1 MKKGDYLKMEPKTY
15 KQMINESIQ
24 KVYEKGIATKILQ
37 YMDGIRNAFDIAQAR
52 RWVMELLQN
61 AQDLAWEDRAVK
73 VRFTLEKDR
82 LIFEHTGRPF
92 RIKDILAII
101 NQVSSKDPGVGVGK
115 FGTGFMST
123 YQLSGQVEIRSVL
136 KEEGLPYRPFCITL
150 DRSGRTQEELQEAI
164 KRNIIAL
171 EVVDETEC
179 LSEELYDKNEYH
191 TAFIYHLESE
201 RSRETARIGMRD
213 LKDTIRYILLFA
225 HGLQTVELNFD
236 GEGKIVYEKG
246 GTRMAESAT
255 GADISAVPQIAEG
268 QENPG
273 RSERILETVILE
285 NGEKHFIRHFSV
297 EENAGKAGDGEEPPT
312 DERKTETEVQTP
324 MAGLTVAMEY
334 DYQKGYLPLPEQ
346 TARIFIDFPLIG
358 TEDFPFPMVVNSRS
372 FRPNEPRRSI
382 TLVDFEQE
390 EDAKSNK
397 ALMGKAV
404 ELYGKMLHSAVEDME
419 KGGTRG
425 IEHMICMPLYRASP
439 EWSETWIQE
448 HLYDRVY
455 ALAAAEEIFDTAEGR
470 KSLECDAVFLLRAD
484 SEEERRE
491 MGLLCGEVQGILT
504 PRDEIDW
511 YKALSAYRQI
521 EDRHITLEQMLQNA
535 KTWFAAGKIKGDG
548 LTWCQKLYDL
558 GMANSVTES
567 MIRTGMA
574 AIFPNQNL
582 ERGDRNL
589 YTASELYRDPKL
601 PEILK
606 DVTEKLD
613 GLNSQYLDKAHEPL
627 KIREKLLH
635 QDFHAEQLLQMQEYL
650 PSELTDYIVARSSRK
665 FPVSQFHIYQRE
677 YLQAWREAWLL
688 MLACGEDEK
697 FYAICSSVIE
707 ELKECVGDEKNDT
720 SQAGRYQYEKLG
732 DERFSRFLWKN
743 SYAGLIG
750 LLIERLESVGN
761 MNALPE
767 GIDTEWLTDFFR
779 VASNY
784 EDISVIGTRQIFP
797 DQYGRFR
804 AMSFLAKDEVH
815 AEELKKI
822 ACYFRE
828 QDEACDVLSELLD
841 SKVSLDS
848 RWPIRVMGEGD
859 VAVRIS
865 RVIQRIL
872 ARGNLND
879 ESDQIQE
886 ACARL
891 LAWLQEHPKETER
904 YFPEYTTE
912 EQQARLMTAKAV
924 VRLQRRGRTLDRL
937 AEIVGSDDP
946 DILMEFMRNAVEEKR
961 KKESGETAEDSNGR
975 SGVYDYDTGVFF
987 GPEFWDMTE
996 NERNDALRLIGTAG
1010 EEYAVEYLWRKF
1022 QDEGWKSALEDGH
1035 RYVLLKD
1042 GAMAEIYRPD
1052 TEDFHQE
1059 GWDIRVRY
1067 WNRMDA
1073 EKTEE
1078 GTFGE
1083 NLNMPDKTAL
1093 ETVCRTKYDR
1103 ESFIEVK
1110 THTETSMKR
1119 GLLPL
1124 SDSQMRLALSAGQDY
1139 AVYMVDYNWYM
1150 RKAVGVTELPDI
1162 GKQIAEGR
1170 IRCAVEKY
1178 MLRVVK

>member
-1 MKKGDYLKMEPKTY
+1 MEQKTY
-15 KQMINESIQ
+15 KQIINESIQ
-24 KVYEKGIATKILQ
+24 KVFEKGIATRILQ

-73 VRFTLEKDR
+73 VRITLEKER
-82 LIFEHTGRPF
+82 LTFEHTGRPF

-115 FGTGFMST
+115 FGTGFMTT
-123 YQLSGQVEIRSVL
+123 YQLSGQVEIHSVL

-164 KRNIIAL
+164 KRNIIEL
-171 EVVDETEC
+171 EMADETDC

-201 RSRETARIGMRD
+201 RSRETAGIGMRD

-225 HGLQTVELNFD
+225 HGLQTVELDFG
-236 GEGKIVYEKG
+236 GEGKVVYEKG
-246 GTRMAESAT
+246 ETRMAK
-255 GADISAVPQIAEG
+255 GADGEDFSAISQSGEG
-268 QENPG
+268 QGCPG
-273 RSERILETVILE
+273 SSEKILETVILE
-285 NGEKHFIRHFSV
+285 NGEKHFIRHLSV
-297 EENAGKAGDGEEPPT
+297 GENAGKPFLAPEKEGDGEECRT
-312 DERKTETEVQTP
+312 GERKTETEERTP

-334 DYQKGYLPLPEQ
+334 DYQKGYLPLPEHA
-346 TARIFIDFPLIG
+346 ARVFIDFPLIG
-358 TEDFPFPMVVNSRS
+358 TEDFPFPMVVNSRG
-372 FRPNEPRRSI
+372 FRPNEPRSSI
-382 TLVDFEQE
+382 TLVDFEQS
-390 EDAKSNK
+390 EDAKINK
-397 ALMGKAV
+397 ALMERAV
-404 ELYGKMLHSAVEDME
+404 GLYGTMLHSAVEDM
-419 KGGTRG
+419 GQGDTRG
-425 IEHMICMPLYRASP
+425 VEHMIRMPLYRARP
-439 EWSETWIQE
+439 DWSESWIQE
-448 HLYDRVY
+448 HLYDRMF

-470 KSLECDAVFLLRAD
+470 KSLECDGIFLIYSD

-491 MGLLCGEVQGILT
+491 MGQLCGYVQGILT

-511 YKALSAYRQI
+511 YQALSSYRQI
-521 EDRHITLEQMLQNA
+521 QDRHITLEQMLQNA
-535 KTWFAAGKIKGDG
+535 KTWFAAGIIEGDG

-558 GMANSVTES
+558 GMANPVTES
-567 MIRTGMA
+567 MIRTGRA
-574 AIFPNQNL
+574 AIFPNQKL

-613 GLNSQYLDKAHEPL
+613 VLVCQRSDNSHEPL
-627 KIREKLLH
+627 RIREKLLH

-650 PSELTDYIVARSSRK
+650 PSELTDYIIARSSRK
-665 FPVSQFHIYQRE
+665 FLVSQFHIYQKE
-677 YLQAWREAWLL
+677 YLNAWREAWLL

-707 ELKECVGDEKNDT
+707 ELQENAGEDEKGT
-720 SQAGRYQYEKLG
+720 SQTMRYRYEKLG
-732 DERFSRFLWKN
+732 DERFNRFLWKN
-743 SYAGLIG
+743 SYVGLIG
-750 LLIERLESVGN
+750 LLIERLESVGS

-767 GIDTEWLTDFFR
+767 GIDAGWLTEFFR
-779 VASNY
+779 VAPNY
-784 EDISVIGTRQIFP
+784 EDISVIGTKQIFP

-804 AMSFLAKDEVH
+804 MMSFLARDEVH

-822 ACYFRE
+822 ACCFKE

-841 SKVSLDS
+841 SKVRLDS

-872 ARGNLND
+872 TRGNLND

-924 VRLQRRGRTLDRL
+924 VRLQRRGRTLDQL
-937 AEIVGSDDP
+937 TEIVGSDDP
-946 DILMEFMRNAVEEKR
+946 DILLEFMRNAVEEKR
-961 KKESGETAEDSNGR
+961 KKEAGEAEEDLDSLSGG
-975 SGVYDYDTGVFF
+975 YDYGTGVFF
-987 GPEFWDMTE
+987 GPEFLEMAE
-996 NERNDALRLIGTAG
+996 NERNDAFRQIGTAG
-1010 EEYAVEYLWRKF
+1010 EEYAVEYLLKKF
-1022 QDEGWKSALEDGH
+1022 QKEGWESVLGDGH
-1035 RYVLLKD
+1035 RYVLLKE
-1042 GAMAEIYRPD
+1042 GSMAEIYRPD
-1052 TEDFHQE
+1052 TEYFHQE

-1067 WNRMDA
+1067 WNQLGT

-1078 GTFGE
+1078 GTLGE
-1083 NLNMPDKTAL
+1083 GLNTPDKTAL
-1093 ETVCRTKYDR
+1093 ETVCSTEYDR
-1103 ESFIEVK
+1103 EKFIEVK
-1110 THTETSMKR
+1110 THTETSRKR

-1124 SDSQMRLALSAGQDY
+1124 SDSQMRLALSEGQDY
-1139 AVYMVDYNWYM
+1139 AVYMVDYNWPM

-1170 IRCAVEKY
+1170 IRCAVENY
-1178 MLRVVK
+1178 MLKVTM

>member
-1 MKKGDYLKMEPKTY
+1 MKKGAYLKMEQKTY

-37 YMDGIRNAFDIAQAR
+37 YMDGIRNASDIAQAR

-61 AQDLAWEDRAVK
+61 AQDLAWEDGAVK
-73 VRFTLEKDR
+73 VRITLEKER

-92 RIKDILAII
+92 RIKDILAIV

-115 FGTGFMST
+115 FGTGFMTT
-123 YQLSGQVEIRSVL
+123 YQLSEQVEIRSVL

-150 DRSGRTQEELQEAI
+150 DRSGRTQEELHEAI
-164 KRNIIAL
+164 KRNISELEIA
-171 EVVDETEC
+171 DETDC
-179 LSEELYDKNEYH
+179 LSEESYDKNEYH

-201 RSRETARIGMRD
+201 RSRKTARIGMCD

-225 HGLQTVELNFD
+225 HGLQTVELDFD
-236 GEGKIVYEKG
+236 GEEKIVYEKG
-246 GTRMAESAT
+246 ETRKVKSAD
-255 GADISAVPQIAEG
+255 GADVSAIPQIAEG
-268 QENPG
+268 LEDPG
-273 RSERILETVILE
+273 RSEKILETVILE
-285 NGEKHFIRHFSV
+285 NGEKHFIRHLSV
-297 EENAGKAGDGEEPPT
+297 GEN
-312 DERKTETEVQTP
+312 
-324 MAGLTVAMEY
+324 AGLTVAMEY
-334 DYQKGYLPLPEQ
+334 DFQKGYMPLSKQ
-346 TARIFIDFPLIG
+346 TARVFIDFPLIG
-358 TEDFPFPMVVNSRS
+358 TEDFPFPMVVNSRE
-372 FRPNEPRRSI
+372 FRPNEPRSGI
-382 TLVDFEQE
+382 TLVDFEQS
-390 EDAKSNK
+390 EDAKINK
-397 ALMGKAV
+397 ALMGQAV
-404 ELYGKMLHSAVEDME
+404 ELYGTMLHSAVEDME

-425 IEHMICMPLYRASP
+425 IEHMICMPLYRARP
-439 EWSETWIQE
+439 EWSEAWIQE

-470 KSLECDAVFLLRAD
+470 KSLECDAVFLLRSD

-491 MGLLCGEVQGILT
+491 MGRLCGYVQGILT
-504 PRDEIDW
+504 PLDEIDW
-511 YKALSAYRQI
+511 YQALSAYRQI
-521 EDRHITLEQMLQNA
+521 EDRHITLEQMLQKA
-535 KTWFAAGKIKGDG
+535 KTWFAAEKIKGDG

-558 GMANSVTES
+558 GMANPVTES
-567 MIRTGMA
+567 LIRTGMA

-613 GLNSQYLDKAHEPL
+613 VLICQRADNSQEPL

-635 QDFHAEQLLQMQEYL
+635 QDFRAEQLLQMQDYL

-665 FPVSQFHIYQRE
+665 IPVSQFHIYQKS

-688 MLACGEDEK
+688 MLSCGEDEK
-697 FYAICSSVIE
+697 FYAICSSVIVELQENAGE
-707 ELKECVGDEKNDT
+707 EEKGT
-720 SQAGRYQYEKLG
+720 SQAMRYRYEKLG

-743 SYAGLIG
+743 SYIGLIG
-750 LLIERLESVGN
+750 LLIERLEGVGS

-767 GIDTEWLTDFFR
+767 GIDAEWLTDFFR
-779 VASNY
+779 VALNY
-784 EDISVIGTRQIFP
+784 EDISVIGTKQIFP

-804 AMSFLAKDEVH
+804 MMSFLARDEVH

-822 ACYFRE
+822 ACCFKE

-841 SKVSLDS
+841 SKVRLDS

-924 VRLQRRGRTLDRL
+924 VRLQRRGRTLDQL
-937 AEIVGSDDP
+937 TEIVGSDDP
-946 DILMEFMRNAVEEKR
+946 DILMEFMRNAVEERRKR
-961 KKESGETAEDSNGR
+961 EAGETDEDSDGQ
-975 SGVYDYDTGVFF
+975 SGGYDDGTGVFF
-987 GPEFWDMTE
+987 GPEFWGMAE
-996 NERNDALRLIGTAG
+996 NERNDAFRLIGTAG
-1010 EEYAVEYLWRKF
+1010 EEYAVEYLQGKFRK
-1022 QDEGWKSALEDGH
+1022 EGWNSALEDGH
-1035 RYVLLKD
+1035 RYVFLKD

-1052 TEDFHQE
+1052 TADFHQE

-1067 WNRMDA
+1067 WNRLDP

-1078 GTFGE
+1078 GTLGE
-1083 NLNMPDKTAL
+1083 GLNTPDKTAL
-1093 ETVCRTKYDR
+1093 ETVCSTKYDR

-1119 GLLPL
+1119 RLIPL
-1124 SDSQMRLALSAGQDY
+1124 SDSQMRLALSVGQDY
-1139 AVYMVDYNWYM
+1139 AVYMVEYNWPM
-1150 RKAVGVTELPDI
+1150 RQAVGVTELPDI

-1170 IRCAVEKY
+1170 IRCAAKNY
-1178 MLRVVK
+1178 MLKVMT